1 MNDQHYEAAI
11 FNLGL
16 LYFDQNDLEKARF
29 HFDLCIKESPTYY
42 KAYYYRGLIAEKK
55 GDKAEA
61 LKDFEQALE
70 FKSDYDKA
78 LEGVARLGKK

>member
-1 MNDQHYEAAI
+1 MHYEPAI

-16 LYFDQNDLEKARF
+16 LYLEQNDLEKATF

-55 GDKAEA
+55 GDKAAA
-61 LKDFEQALE
+61 LKDFQQSLE

-78 LEGVARLGKK
+78 LEGVTRLTKK